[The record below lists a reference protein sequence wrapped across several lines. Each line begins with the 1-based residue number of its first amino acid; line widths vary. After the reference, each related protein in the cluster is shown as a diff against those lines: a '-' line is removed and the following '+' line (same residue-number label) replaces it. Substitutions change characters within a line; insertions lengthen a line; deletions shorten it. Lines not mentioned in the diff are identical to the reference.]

1 MRLQLL
7 EIETTKYNFCF
18 YDCVITPIGNVE
30 TSYNVDEFW
39 GNISTFKEYEVDNL
53 EFEISFGKVVVTDD
67 SGEEVDWDDLE
78 NEIDKECYD
87 TIKSLY
93 YREFMEELI
102 ANQ

>member
-1 MRLQLL
+1 MIKDIL
-7 EIETTKYNFCF
+7 EVETTKYNFCF

-53 EFEISFGKVVVTDD
+53 DFEISFGKVVVTDD
-67 SGEEVDWDDLE
+67 NGEEVDWDDLE
-78 NEIDKECYD
+78 NEIDKEVYD
-87 TIKSLY
+87 RIKSLY
-93 YREFMEELI
+93 YRELMEELI